1 MERQGDLPRGQL
13 PVGRNLIDETNGSR
27 RTNIES
33 SGFSQRLSGFAGQE
47 LNRRDRYEYF
57 DPPRYNRDAM
67 FGRLHYF
74 YHDDFIGN
82 DIRRIAEIGNPGLSR
97 GDESSQ
103 ASIVKNDD
111 SCVADICKRCADVLE
126 NMDVFRKLVTD
137 EIAEKLLSESHIF
150 SEKEDNQACLALRL
164 LLKKDFKELAKLVEG
179 HILSSLDGKEIDQSI
194 KLFVMDGLK
203 SQSKA
208 NWDTVATFLNKCILT
223 LIKLSRKSICDEV
236 MGDQESIEPIET
248 KRDSSPDTLLS
259 WTQELGM
266 SYLQININRTM
277 KVHIMNVTY
286 GTMNT
291 KYVTFYDTP
300 ANLKKLT
307 FSNLRQRLAYLDLPP
322 YLFCIETGKKADD
335 TLAHAWQQHETCL
348 IYKYGIKNHVRVIL
362 MKIVPPLSTHT
373 DVSYYYKKIE
383 AKDIKIRV
391 FSIDDNHPIVL
402 CATPQ
407 FSCGVIMHDL
417 FENLL
422 CQIEDRISKDKLTE
436 LMQDYERQ
444 YNQPSFFNNRNYE
457 NEMHF
462 DLRAINDLK
471 IFHPVIH
478 YDECLDLLISTI
490 EQDNRSIDI
499 IVIDTVKRS
508 GLHALFDEHKAAG
521 NSWFEYRGAKY
532 GNPRI
537 HEKIE
542 DRIYVILER
551 ITTQI
556 NND

>member
-13 PVGRNLIDETNGSR
+13 PVDINLIDERNRLR
-27 RTNIES
+27 RSNIES

-57 DPPRYNRDAM
+57 DPPRYNRDEM
-67 FGRLHYF
+67 FGRLHY
-74 YHDDFIGN
+74 YRRDDFIGGDN
-82 DIRRIAEIGNPGLSR
+82 RRIADIDNTGLNR

-103 ASIVKNDD
+103 ASIVNKDD
-111 SCVADICKRCADVLE
+111 DCLPDTCKRCADVLE
-126 NMDVFRKLVTD
+126 NMDLFRKLVTD

-150 SEKEDNQACLALRL
+150 TEKEDNQACLALRL
-164 LLKKDFKELAKLVEG
+164 LLKKDFKELAKLVEN
-179 HILSSLDGKEIDQSI
+179 HILSSLDGKEIDESI

-203 SQSKA
+203 SQTKA
-208 NWDTVATFLNKCILT
+208 NWDTVATFVNKCILT

-248 KRDSSPDTLLS
+248 KRDSSPDSLLS
-259 WTQELGM
+259 WTQDLGM
-266 SYLQININRTM
+266 SYLQININSPM
-277 KVHIMNVTY
+277 KVHIMKVTY
-286 GTMNT
+286 GTMKT
-291 KYVTFYDTP
+291 KYATFYDTP

-307 FSNLRQRLAYLDLPP
+307 FSNLRQRLAYLDLSP
-322 YLFCIETGKKADD
+322 YLFCIETGKKADK
-335 TLAHAWQQHETCL
+335 TLAHAWQQHETRL
-348 IYKYGIKNHVRVIL
+348 IYKFGIKNNVRVIL
-362 MKIVPPLSTHT
+362 MRIVPPLASYA
-373 DVSYYYKKIE
+373 DASYYYKKIE
-383 AKDIKIRV
+383 ANDLKIRV

-402 CATPQ
+402 CAVSP

-417 FENLL
+417 FENLKS
-422 CQIEDRISKDKLTE
+422 QIEDQISKAKLTE

-444 YNQPSFFNNRNYE
+444 FIQPSFFNNHNYE

-471 IFHPVIH
+471 LFHPVIH
-478 YDECLDLLISTI
+478 YDECLDLLISSI
-490 EQDNRSIDI
+490 KQDDRSIDI
-499 IVIDTVKRS
+499 IAIDTVKRS